1 MTDEEEREPLA
12 TREATAHKMGYDGP
26 KNSLLA
32 SYVNIALAVSAYWVV
47 SILTVFVNKALL
59 SGETVDLKAPLF
71 ITWFQ
76 CVVSTFICFVLS
88 SLSKIF
94 PQHVT
99 FPEGSPWD
107 TSIMWKMLPLSIL
120 FTAMISFNNLCLMY
134 VGVAFYYIGRSLT
147 TVFNVILTYLVLGQK
162 TSTNAVM
169 CCLVIVMGFWLGVD
183 QENVVGSLSVI
194 GTIFGVLG
202 SLALSMYSIHTK
214 RVLPYVRQEIWLLSY
229 YNNFYSCFLF
239 LPLIA
244 IDGEYHAIVN
254 YPKLFTAYFWFLMTI
269 GGVCG
274 FAIGYVT
281 ALQIKVT
288 SPLTH
293 NISGTAKACAQTV
306 LATYWFQE
314 TKPFLWW
321 ASNYVVLFG
330 SGAYARVKQKEM
342 EEHHKSSLLRNQE
355 KPV

>member
-1 MTDEEEREPLA
+1 
-12 TREATAHKMGYDGP
+12 MGQEGP
-26 KNSLLA
+26 KNSLLS
-32 SYVNIALAVSAYWVV
+32 SYIHIALVVAAYWVV

-59 SGETVDLKAPLF
+59 SSKTVDLDAPLF
-71 ITWFQ
+71 VTWYQ
-76 CVVSTFICFVLS
+76 CVVSTTICFVLS

-94 PQHVT
+94 PQHIK
-99 FPEGSPWD
+99 FPDGSPMD
-107 TSIMWKMLPLSIL
+107 TSVMWKMIPLSIL
-120 FTAMISFNNLCLMY
+120 FTAMIAFNNLCLKY

-162 TSTNAVM
+162 TSTNAVL

-194 GTIFGVLG
+194 GTVFGVLG
-202 SLALSMYSIHTK
+202 SLSLSMYSIHTK
-214 RVLPYVRQEIWLLSY
+214 RVLPFVRQEIWLLSY

-244 IDGEYHAIVN
+244 MNGEIKEIIN
-254 YPKLFTAYFWFLMTI
+254 YPNLFSPFFWFLMTI
-269 GGVCG
+269 GGLCG

-330 SGAYARVKQKEM
+330 SGSYARVKQKEM
-342 EEHHKSSLLRNQE
+342 EDHHKNSLLKNE
-355 KPV
+355 TNV